1 MARRKNLTIII
12 ISFLTIVLFTACK
25 AEEEAAGAKE
35 ATDSAEQSNEE
46 NLEETEDKENTLDDE
61 NLPYTFP
68 LTGEKTAEQTDMRP
82 FGVMIENSAAAR
94 PQSGLYQADI
104 VYEVLT
110 EATITRFLA
119 FYHSAQ
125 PEVIGPVRSA
135 RDYYLQLNNGYDAVY
150 VSAGG
155 SPDALA
161 QIEQGVVDHISG
173 LHYDGTYFTRSSER
187 KAPHNMYTSYSALEE
202 AFGKTGYESD
212 YNFPE
217 LTFTDSLGEGSSDSL
232 SAAEEVE
239 VVYGSASNNVQFKY
253 DNEAERYFR
262 YNGGQ
267 ASEDLET
274 GNPVAP
280 KNVFIVAAP
289 HKVIDDQ
296 GRRAI
301 DLSGNGKGYLIQ
313 EGLLQEV
320 DWENRD
326 NQIIPV
332 KDGNAVPF
340 LSGQTW
346 INIIPD
352 EEGGLETYVNII
364 D

>member
-1 MARRKNLTIII
+1 MARRNNLTIII
-12 ISFLTIVLFTACK
+12 ICFLIIVLFTACK
-25 AEEEAAGAKE
+25 AKEEAAGAKE
-35 ATDSAEQSNEE
+35 AANSADQSNEE
-46 NLEETEDKENTLDDE
+46 NLEDTEDKENIPDE
-61 NLPYTFP
+61 NLPYIFP
-68 LTGEKTAEQTDMRP
+68 LTGEKTAEQPDMRP

-119 FYHSAQ
+119 FYHSKQ

-135 RDYYLQLNNGYDAVY
+135 RDYYLPLNNGYDAVY

-161 QIEQGVVDHISG
+161 QIEQGFVDHISG

-202 AFGKTGYESD
+202 AFGKTGYESV

-217 LTFTDSLGEGSSDSL
+217 LTFTDNLGEGTSDSL
-232 SAAEEVE
+232 ARAAEVE
-239 VVYGSASNNVQFKY
+239 VVYGGASNNVQFRY
-253 DNEAERYFR
+253 DTEAERYLR

-313 EGLLQEV
+313 GGFLQEV

-346 INIIPD
+346 INIIPA
-352 EEGGLETYVNII
+352 EEGGLGNYVNII